1 MEVPVGVSERA
12 EHARVLSEADSLT
25 EVVRRA
31 LAVYEELLV
40 RTDGGAR
47 VLLRVDGEDRE
58 LQLR

>member
-1 MEVPVGVSERA
+1 MGVRERA
-12 EHARVLSEADSLT
+12 EHARVLSEVDSLT

-40 RTDGGAR
+40 RAGGGGR
-47 VLLRVDGEDRE
+47 VLLRVGGEDRG